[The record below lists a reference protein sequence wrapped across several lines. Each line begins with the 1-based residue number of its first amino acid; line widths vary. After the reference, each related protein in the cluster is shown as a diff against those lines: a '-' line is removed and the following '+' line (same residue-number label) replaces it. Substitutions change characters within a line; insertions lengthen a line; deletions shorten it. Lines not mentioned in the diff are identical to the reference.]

1 MRLTKMPVQASI
13 DKELRLAD
21 LKKKIDDNGYIDA
34 AIMRIAQVLS
44 NELLDSYNEEHN
56 AQL

>member
-21 LKKKIDDNGYIDA
+21 LKKKIDDIGYIDA